1 MGLSA
6 RPLTTTVFPVLGT
19 PNKFGV
25 AERSL
30 GRRRRLSVRPAHRLR
45 GRLGRRV
52 IRVIGWGVGAPLAL
66 FRFFRR
72 QTVLEETISTG
83 GPGPLGAD
91 DAALAQRESE
101 QGVGKV
107 VHRLYSAT
115 IRTPQLP
122 AARLLAIIAT
132 DPNVIAPSEVLR
144 FEKTSGQPGRL
155 EEGDELLIRMAGP
168 WNAPVK
174 VTRRWEEGFR
184 FAATGGHPQ
193 LGQVELR
200 TRDDDG
206 DIAIEV
212 QTRER
217 AAGVTFHVLQR
228 ITLIQ
233 RMQNYTWGEMLQ
245 NAAQLAGGRR
255 LERITVRSWPQR

>member
-1 MGLSA
+1 M
-6 RPLTTTVFPVLGT
+6 
-19 PNKFGV
+19 
-25 AERSL
+25 
-30 GRRRRLSVRPAHRLR
+30 
-45 GRLGRRV
+45 
-52 IRVIGWGVGAPLAL
+52 AL

-72 QTVLEETISTG
+72 RTVVDETVASG
-83 GPGPLGAD
+83 GPDPLVVD
-91 DAALAQRESE
+91 DAPLAQRESE

-115 IRTPQLP
+115 IRTPKLP

-144 FEKTSGQPGRL
+144 FEKTRGEPGSL

-168 WNAPVK
+168 WNAPAK
-174 VTRRWEEGFR
+174 VTRRWAEGFR

-200 TRDDDG
+200 TRDDGG
-206 DIAIEV
+206 DIAIEI

-228 ITLIQ
+228 IKLIQ

-245 NAAQLAGGRR
+245 NAAQVAGGQP
-255 LERITVRSWPQR
+255 LERITARSWPADSGAGVSQIRSG